1 MCSVRL
7 AANGSQF
14 LPKVTYLPLKS
25 RSELFVPGRTSVSS
39 ISHAAASMMAPA
51 LGRDGGLAEEP
62 ASFEDAKRCQ
72 CRVVQQVFGVLL
84 DVIGD
89 EAQVISFLLVLL
101 LLLHGCSLWVLM

>member
-39 ISHAAASMMAPA
+39 ISHAAASMMAPLRPAGEGSA
-51 LGRDGGLAEEP
+51 LVRQAG
-62 ASFEDAKRCQ
+62 
-72 CRVVQQVFGVLL
+72 
-84 DVIGD
+84 
-89 EAQVISFLLVLL
+89 
-101 LLLHGCSLWVLM
+101 LLHFKISATCLIAAYPYWIKAYAYWIRACWLF